1 MRRYVS
7 VRRDPQI
14 TQITE
19 NERLTRLNHEVISTI
34 RMSGWDKDSC
44 SP

>member
-1 MRRYVS
+1 MRRYGS
-7 VRRDPQI
+7 VRRNPQI

-19 NERLTRLNHEVISTI
+19 NERLTRLNHEVNTI
-34 RMSGWDKDSC
+34 RVSGWAKDSC